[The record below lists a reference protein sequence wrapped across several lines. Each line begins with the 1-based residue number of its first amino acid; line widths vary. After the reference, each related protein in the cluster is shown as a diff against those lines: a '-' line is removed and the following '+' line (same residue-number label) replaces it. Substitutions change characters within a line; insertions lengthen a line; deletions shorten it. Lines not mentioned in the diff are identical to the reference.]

1 MIRVRRVCS
10 LIRRILHCRC
20 LEDYTPKQRRA
31 MWPPAKP
38 LESKHLRNCK
48 LVENRQKMLEY
59 MPKNTI
65 CAELGILR
73 CDFSEI
79 ILKKTQ
85 PAKLHLV
92 DIASK
97 SIKIAEERFAQ
108 EISNGTVHL
117 HQGDTVDTVMSMPDN
132 YFDWVYVDA
141 NHSYKGVKRDLEA
154 VRLKL
159 KTNGLIA
166 LNDYIYFAPSAFVKY
181 GVVEAVNE
189 FCIEYDFE
197 LLFLALQGRMYN
209 DVVIR
214 KLE

>member
-1 MIRVRRVCS
+1 
-10 LIRRILHCRC
+10 
-20 LEDYTPKQRRA
+20 
-31 MWPPAKP
+31 
-38 LESKHLRNCK
+38 
-48 LVENRQKMLEY
+48 
-59 MPKNTI
+59 
-65 CAELGILR
+65 
-73 CDFSEI
+73 
-79 ILKKTQ
+79 
-85 PAKLHLV
+85 
-92 DIASK
+92 
-97 SIKIAEERFAQ
+97 
-108 EISNGTVHL
+108 
-117 HQGDTVDTVMSMPDN
+117 MSMPDN

>member
-1 MIRVRRVCS
+1 
-10 LIRRILHCRC
+10 
-20 LEDYTPKQRRA
+20 

-48 LVENRQKMLEY
+48 LLENRQKMLEY

>member
-1 MIRVRRVCS
+1 V
-10 LIRRILHCRC
+10 
-20 LEDYTPKQRRA
+20 EQRRA

-38 LESKHLRNCK
+38 LESKHINHCK
-48 LVENRQKMLEY
+48 LVENREKMLEY
-59 MPKNTI
+59 MPKNAV

-79 ILKKTQ
+79 ILEKTQ

-92 DIASK
+92 DIASEA
-97 SIKIAEERFAQ
+97 IKIAEDRFAQ
-108 EISNGTVHL
+108 EISKGTVQV
-117 HQGDTVDTVMSMPDN
+117 HQGDTADTVMSMPDN

-141 NHSYKGVKRDLEA
+141 DHNYKGVKRDLEA

-159 KTNGLIA
+159 KTNGFIA
-166 LNDYIYFAPSAFVKY
+166 LNDYIYFAPSDFVKY

-197 LLFLALQGRMYN
+197 LLFFALQGRMYN
-209 DVVIR
+209 DVVIK